1 MLLLL
6 QIFNTFL
13 HSSRQSVCL
22 SGSFSLPVFDP
33 ALSVPEWSNH
43 PKEMEKKCMKIAH
56 FLSPL
61 QLSGR
66 GWMGQQRRRGT
77 MSSQRAAEKK
87 IRFCTRRSMW
97 GRQEFFSTYLGSALP
112 LALSPSSSRFVRRY
126 MSWLLCPRGGF
137 SIPDDAKSG
146 AKTSEHKF
154 FCTK

>member
-22 SGSFSLPVFDP
+22 SGSFSLCLRSS
-33 ALSVPEWSNH
+33 ALCSRVEQSPERDGEEMHENCTFSFSSSIEWSGMN
-43 PKEMEKKCMKIAH
+43 
-56 FLSPL
+56 
-61 QLSGR
+61 
-66 GWMGQQRRRGT
+66 
-77 MSSQRAAEKK
+77 RAAAGEERRCQVRATEKT
-87 IRFCTRRSMW
+87 IRCCTRRSLW

-112 LALSPSSSRFVRRY
+112 LALSPSFSRFVRRY

-137 SIPDDAKSG
+137 SIPDDANSG

-154 FCTK
+154 FSTK